1 MLCIMLKKYF
11 CHLISAR
18 STSVGN
24 LLAQKIEQLR
34 RSSDHELR
42 QAAMCEVRSTHKVYA
57 GNMLKK
63 PNVPKRNRSRSIDAT
78 SHFKI
83 K

>member
-1 MLCIMLKKYF
+1 M
-11 CHLISAR
+11 
-18 STSVGN
+18 
-24 LLAQKIEQLR
+24 AQKIEQLR

-42 QAAMCEVRSTHKVYA
+42 QAAMSQIGSAHKVYA

-63 PNVPKRNRSRSIDAT
+63 PNVPKNRNRSRSIDAT
-78 SHFKI
+78 SHLKI